1 MTLQQAIEEIRR
13 GGVVAF
19 PTETV
24 YGLGANAWNPMAIR
38 SIFEIK
44 GRPADNPLIIHL
56 AGGNQVI
63 EFTPSVPEPVMKL
76 IETCW
81 PGPLTLIFRKRQE
94 VLDAVTAGLPTVAL
108 RVPDH
113 PIARELIRQTG
124 PLAAPSANRSG
135 RPSPTTADHIRADFG
150 DTLPILDGGP
160 ADIGLES
167 TVLDVTTVPW
177 RILRPGRYTTQ
188 ELSEIAEIPI
198 IEIPPVSD
206 KPASPGVKY
215 SHYQPDARVSWL
227 MPDQLPEPESTLL
240 ITHTGAIEG
249 FPHHI
254 HFSGDYRKFAHQL
267 YDLFRK
273 ADMEGLEQIAIEPLP
288 SPETHGLVPALLN
301 RITKAVGETD

>member
-24 YGLGANAWNPMAIR
+24 YGLGADAWNPVAIR
-38 SIFEIK
+38 SIFETK

-56 AGGNQVI
+56 ADSVQVK
-63 EFTPSVPEPVMKL
+63 EFTPTVPEPVMKL
-76 IETCW
+76 IDACW
-81 PGPLTLIFRKRQE
+81 PGPLTLVLRKRQE

-113 PIARELIRQTG
+113 PVARELIRQTG

-135 RPSPTTADHIRADFG
+135 RPSPTTPDHIRADFG
-150 DTLPILDGGP
+150 DTFPILDGGP

-167 TVLDVTTVPW
+167 TVLDVTSIPW
-177 RILRPGRYTTQ
+177 RILRPGRFTTR
-188 ELSEIAEIPI
+188 ELEDLADIPI
-198 IEIPPVSD
+198 IEMPPVSD
-206 KPASPGVKY
+206 RPASPGVKY
-215 SHYQPDARVSWL
+215 SHYQPDATVSWL
-227 MPDQLPEPESTLL
+227 DQDRLPEAETTLL
-240 ITHTGAIEG
+240 ITHTGQIEG

-267 YDLFRK
+267 YDLFRR
-273 ADMEGLEQIAIEPLP
+273 ADIEGLTLIAIEPLP

-301 RITKAVGETD
+301 RIAKAVGEPE